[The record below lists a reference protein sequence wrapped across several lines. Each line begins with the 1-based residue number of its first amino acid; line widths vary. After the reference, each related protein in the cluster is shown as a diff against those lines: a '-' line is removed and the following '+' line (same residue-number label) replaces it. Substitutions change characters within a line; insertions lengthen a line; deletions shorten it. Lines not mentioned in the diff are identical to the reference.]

1 MCYLSTMIKLLIG
14 NAIVISSSW
23 GIILL
28 PYDYTLFLAEL
39 KSLLT
44 ITEVTCP
51 TKYVFLYILV
61 G

>member
-14 NAIVISSSW
+14 NAIVISSSK

-39 KSLLT
+39 KMFT
-44 ITEVTCP
+44 
-51 TKYVFLYILV
+51 YHN
-61 G
+61 